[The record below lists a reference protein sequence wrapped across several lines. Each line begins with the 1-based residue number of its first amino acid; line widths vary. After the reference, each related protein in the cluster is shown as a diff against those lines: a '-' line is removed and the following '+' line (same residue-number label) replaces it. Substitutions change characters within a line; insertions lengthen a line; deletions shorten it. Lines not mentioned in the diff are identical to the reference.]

1 MIMENAQLKQIEEEL
16 KDIQYY
22 ACSPDWDVS
31 NIPITPSG
39 IEVSNI
45 PNKDSMFGFNPP
57 MSCDYD
63 RFGIECTIGGDPDND
78 NGVLVTLRDL
88 VLLGRRIK
96 QFPFDSIEQAKA
108 NLARLVYNFLS
119 VGNEEQATF

>member
-1 MIMENAQLKQIEEEL
+1 MENAQLKQIEEEL
-16 KDIQYY
+16 RDVQYY

-39 IEVSNI
+39 IEVHNI
-45 PNKDSMFGFNPP
+45 PNGDSLFGFNPP

-78 NGVLVTLRDL
+78 NGVLVTLRDT
-88 VLLGRRIK
+88 VLLGRRIR
-96 QFPFDSIEQAKA
+96 QFPFGSVEQAKA
-108 NLARLVYNFLS
+108 NLAQLVYDFLF
-119 VGNEEQATF
+119 VGKEEQATF